1 MSKQKFIDE
10 TLHLA
15 LHRIAEE
22 ASALLGMDFNCS
34 PHQGRFATTADY
46 LATRT
51 GPAALACMAISGEK
65 DSAAHLLVPLSSAIL
80 LGASLILLPT
90 EEIASRRKK
99 LLFDGDVA
107 DAFGEIANILAG
119 VYTAVFLEKF
129 SRKIHFKKTSV
140 APLATASGAPPEQ
153 SLTVERFYISRTGIS
168 LGAEALGDME
178 ILIPCEILGLTPP
191 AAAQAAA
198 GQAVAQAAATRPQPP
213 AAAEGPGQSR
223 AGGSQSP
230 AAPHPAEPTRPG
242 LILIMTD
249 QAGEGEQLAA
259 PLRQG
264 GFETRIMALQESIRE
279 VSEGR
284 RVAGVFVL
292 LREVAERQLAALI
305 KAQSALGTK
314 VPLVVGGG
322 GWTRNAVLQAVK
334 YGARDILVTPAEPDE
349 ILATA
354 RAHMAK

>member
-10 TLHLA
+10 TLQLS

-22 ASALLGMDFNCS
+22 ASALLGMDFNCT

-65 DSAAHLLVPLSSAIL
+65 DSAAHLIVPLSSAIL

-129 SRKIHFKKTSV
+129 SRKTHFKKTSV
-140 APLATASGAPPEQ
+140 APLATATGAPPEQ
-153 SLTVERFYISRTGIS
+153 SLTEEQFYISQTGIS
-168 LGAEALGDME
+168 LGGDALGNME
-178 ILIPCEILGLTPP
+178 ILIPCDILGLTPP
-191 AAAQAAA
+191 ASTQAAA
-198 GQAVAQAAATRPQPP
+198 GQAAAAQPQQP
-213 AAAEGPGQSR
+213 AVAEGPGQSR
-223 AGGSQSP
+223 AGGSQPP
-230 AAPHPAEPTRPG
+230 ATPHPAEPTRPG

-279 VSEGR
+279 ASEGR

-292 LREVAERQLAALI
+292 LREVADRQLASLI

-349 ILATA
+349 ILAKA